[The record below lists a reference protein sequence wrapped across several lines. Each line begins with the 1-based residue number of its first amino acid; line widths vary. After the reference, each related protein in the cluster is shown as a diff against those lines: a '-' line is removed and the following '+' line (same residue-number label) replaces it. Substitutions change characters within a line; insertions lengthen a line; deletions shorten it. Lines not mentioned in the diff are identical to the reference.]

1 MLYQLSYVG
10 VPFCVLEE
18 RGTAPIVW
26 VRRRFGKG
34 FRCRFLQAWAM
45 GASMASVQP
54 ETALLFWW
62 LNILTKKRYDQVVEL
77 CGSLDA
83 ALARLSPE
91 LMRQIG
97 MRQDSIEKTFARIEE
112 FDPASTFARLQKLG
126 VGVLSI
132 EDEEYPR
139 LLKETADPP
148 VFLSYR
154 GDLSVL
160 DHPCV
165 AVVGTREMSPYGKR
179 LTEWIT
185 PDFVRAGCT
194 VVSGLA
200 FGVDAVAAESTMDA
214 GGKTVAV
221 LGSGLGAVSPKT
233 HERLAEQIVKN
244 GGLVISEYPFAEIGQ
259 PFMFPARNR
268 IVAGLSLATVVVEAP
283 AQSGALIT
291 ARLALEENRDVF
303 ACPGQLFDPNFEGN
317 HRLIAQS
324 QAQLLISANDVLKTL
339 GIVASSSS
347 ASVVTEI
354 TFASP
359 DEETVHAALTTLP
372 TSMDDLVAKTGKS
385 AGELAGILTMLELAG
400 AASKVGAGWV
410 RS

>member
-1 MLYQLSYVG
+1 
-10 VPFCVLEE
+10 
-18 RGTAPIVW
+18 
-26 VRRRFGKG
+26 
-34 FRCRFLQAWAM
+34 M
-45 GASMASVQP
+45 GASMAFVQP

-91 LMRQIG
+91 LMRAIG

-112 FDPASTFARLQKLG
+112 FDPASTFARLKKLG

-132 EDEEYPR
+132 EDDEYPR

-165 AVVGTREMSPYGKR
+165 AVVGTREMSAYGKR
-179 LTEWIT
+179 ATEWLV

-200 FGVDAVAAESTMDA
+200 FGVDAVAAESTMES

-221 LGSGLGAVSPKT
+221 LGSGLGDIYPKE
-233 HERLAEQIVKN
+233 HARLAEKIVES
-244 GGLVISEYPFAEIGQ
+244 GGLLLSEHAYTEGPRPDA
-259 PFMFPARNR
+259 FPARNR

-283 AQSGALIT
+283 ARSGALIT

-303 ACPGQLFDPNFEGN
+303 ACPGQLFDPNVEGN

-324 QAQLLISANDVLKTL
+324 QAQLLTSADDVLKAL
-339 GIVASSSS
+339 GIVSPASS
-347 ASVVTEI
+347 ASQPLELS
-354 TFASP
+354 FASP
-359 DEETVHAALTTLP
+359 DEESVHAVLTTLP
-372 TSMDDLVAKTGKS
+372 MSMDDLVSKTGKS
-385 AGELAGILTMLELAG
+385 AAELAGILTMLELAG